1 MTEFESAYR
10 YHDGPRKELESALLR
25 YLDFTLSHLLNRMDK
40 NMMQVSVEARVP
52 FLDPRVVELA
62 LNLPLEARVSPWTK
76 GILRDVAR
84 SLLPSTIAHRPKI
97 YGMAFDS
104 GAWIAD
110 VADPRF
116 LSGGVFR
123 EMFGIPARE
132 FSDILAIARGALH
145 VRLWSAEVWCRSV
158 FEGKSVATI
167 EKELWP
173 QGP

>member
-1 MTEFESAYR
+1 
-10 YHDGPRKELESALLR
+10 
-25 YLDFTLSHLLNRMDK
+25 
-40 NMMQVSVEARVP
+40 MMQVSVEARVP
-52 FLDPRVVELA
+52 FLDPRVVELV

-97 YGMAFDS
+97 YGMDFDS
-104 GAWIAD
+104 GAWIED

-123 EMFGIPARE
+123 EVFGIPVRE
-132 FSDILAIARGALH
+132 FADILAIARGALQ

-158 FEGKSVATI
+158 FEGKSVAAI